1 MPNLDDIL
9 GAQQDQIAEG
19 RLELSQLTR
28 NVPDLQECKTP
39 FEVFCRI
46 YEIGGENPVRD
57 VLANFLR
64 GLNPQFHDIDAWV
77 GQLLNPVICKDSV
90 EFGVVSGR
98 ASIAAIG
105 GGRASS

>member
-57 VLANFLR
+57 VLYLTR
-64 GLNPQFHDIDAWV
+64 LKLMGV
-77 GQLLNPVICKDSV
+77 GSSR
-90 EFGVVSGR
+90 SG
-98 ASIAAIG
+98 G
-105 GGRASS
+105 